1 MTPLIAHTP
10 ASPHRLVACYHRPM
24 LTDGD
29 DSLRIGRG
37 GGEERR
43 ERAVFSFSHVD
54 CHPVSEVVR
63 ITVVGVMLGTL

>member
-37 GGEERR
+37 GGGGEEG
-43 ERAVFSFSHVD
+43 EGCFLIFA
-54 CHPVSEVVR
+54 C
-63 ITVVGVMLGTL
+63 